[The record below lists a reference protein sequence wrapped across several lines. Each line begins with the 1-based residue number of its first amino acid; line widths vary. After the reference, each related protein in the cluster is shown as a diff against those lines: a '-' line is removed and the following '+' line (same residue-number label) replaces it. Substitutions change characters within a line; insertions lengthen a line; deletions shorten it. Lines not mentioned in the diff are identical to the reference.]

1 MSNHF
6 QHSSSSSIILFLFPA
21 VLSSSS
27 NGHRSMVFMIQKLID
42 RGFYCG
48 VLVKSISQFKKFST
62 LTLPVNV
69 DIFSNESF
77 PKSSICVIAP
87 DVVDPYLVDNL
98 RFHGHRI
105 LWWLMAPP
113 ALLGTSFPNI
123 QSGDS
128 VAIYSSFVLPGFS
141 EYCFIQDPDYFRN
154 FLDNDDHLPLYLTSK
169 TLNRRLRIGIYCGKG
184 RLTLLSPFLETFLR
198 DVELV
203 EFNRYFPAERKKYCE
218 LIDSLDALICFDPLT
233 AVVLDAVSRAKPV
246 YLPNNPFPSES
257 FQEFPL
263 KCLDIVYD
271 DEIHFLNHIKTTIMH
286 KDLDIDC
293 NLDHIELANERGV
306 NTLVQKVETFATDS
320 TDFQDS
326 SIIVLE
332 LKRYVEKLQLVSTI
346 DPFIDGQAA
355 SSRYL
360 SIYIRVIYYPELLKL
375 VIRKILLKLILVTD
389 YLTTIRA
396 GRIILRFLLYLPLTK
411 LSVLYKIYSS
421 LASFCR
427 ERLLPAMHRAL
438 FS

>member
-6 QHSSSSSIILFLFPA
+6 QHSSSSSIVLFLFPA
-21 VLSSSS
+21 VLSGSS
-27 NGHRSMVFMIQKLID
+27 NGHRSMTVMIQKLID

-48 VLVKSISQFKKFST
+48 VLVESISQFKKLST
-62 LTLPVNV
+62 LTLPKNV
-69 DIFSNESF
+69 SIFSNKSF

-113 ALLGTSFPNI
+113 GLLGTPFPNI
-123 QSGDS
+123 QLGDS
-128 VAIYSSFVLPGFS
+128 VAIYSSFVLPGCS
-141 EYCFIQDPDYFRN
+141 DYCFIQDPACFQD
-154 FLDNDDHLPLYLTSK
+154 FLDNDHHLPLYITSK
-169 TLNRRLRIGIYCGKG
+169 TLNRRPRIGIYCGKG
-184 RLTLLSPFLETFLR
+184 RLTLLSPLLETFLR

-246 YLPNNPFPSES
+246 YLPNNPFPSDS
-257 FQEFPL
+257 FEEFPL
-263 KCLDIVYD
+263 KCLHIAYD
-271 DEIHFLNHIKTTIMH
+271 DEINFLNHIKSSIKH
-286 KDLDIDC
+286 KHLDIHYI
-293 NLDHIELANERGV
+293 LDHIDLANERGV
-306 NTLVQKVETFATDS
+306 NTLVQKIDTFAADS

-326 SIIVLE
+326 SIIALE
-332 LKRYVEKLQLVSTI
+332 LERYVEKLQLVSTI

-360 SIYIRVIYYPELLKL
+360 SIYIRIIYYPELLKL
-375 VIRKILLKLILVTD
+375 IIRKILLKLILVTD
-389 YLTTIRA
+389 FLTTISA
-396 GRIILRFLLYLPLTK
+396 GRIILRFSLYLPLTIRTI
-411 LSVLYKIYSS
+411 LHKII
-421 LASFCR
+421 ARIVSFCLG
-427 ERLLPAMHRAL
+427 RLLPAMHRAL